1 LRRLAGRHAD
11 TPPMTT
17 ERAPDSAFPTTLE
30 HKHGLTD
37 WSPMLPERSA
47 ETIEPGRAPTERI
60 YRCQKIGCTE
70 VVRIGAG
77 ELSQAEA
84 EPAV

>member
-1 LRRLAGRHAD
+1 
-11 TPPMTT
+11 MTT
-17 ERAPDSAFPTTLE
+17 ERAPDEAFPTTLE
-30 HKHGLTD
+30 HKHGLSE
-37 WSPMLPERSA
+37 WWPMLPERSA

-77 ELSQAEA
+77 ELNISESA

>member
-1 LRRLAGRHAD
+1 
-11 TPPMTT
+11 MTT
-17 ERAPDSAFPTTLE
+17 ERAPDAAFPTTLE
-30 HKHGLTD
+30 HKHGLSD

-47 ETIEPGRAPTERI
+47 ETIEPGRAPSERI

-77 ELSQAEA
+77 ELNLTEA
-84 EPAV
+84 EQAAAL